1 MLQRVI
7 KYCGEEKCGK
17 SRCTIK
23 QLVETKKK
31 QKESHYSQAIQGF
44 SLEWIMSYSCLNT
57 KRGLIVFFLIFL
69 SHSKSVQISLDLFKI
84 DVELLQDLIF

>member
-1 MLQRVI
+1 MFQRTI
-7 KYCGEEKCGK
+7 KLYEEEKCDK

-31 QKESHYSQAIQGF
+31 QNESHFSQAIQGF
-44 SLEWIMSYSCLNT
+44 SLKWIFCF
-57 KRGLIVFFLIFL
+57 KHKEGFVFFLIFH

-84 DVELLQDLIF
+84 DVKLLQELF